1 MSRTQKAESGGS
13 RLAGPG
19 WGLLVDPDRPIS
31 FTFDGTPQEGLD
43 GDTIAS
49 ALMASGRSLLSRSF
63 KYHRPR
69 GALTMA
75 GHDVNAMVQVGAE
88 PNVRGDRHLI
98 EEGMAVTSINR
109 LGSLDAD
116 RYAAIGLFSRF
127 LPVGFYYKTFFRPSG
142 AWKYFEKPIREL
154 AGLGKLD
161 PKAPHGHYDKRYL
174 FCDVLVVGGGPA
186 GLEAAIASAE
196 AGAETILMDEW
207 PALGGSLLFGR
218 AGGAR
223 ADADARRA
231 SLAAKALASP
241 GLTVMTDTT
250 VTGLFSDGWASA
262 ISASRLYKVR
272 AAQTVLAT
280 GSFDQPLVFR
290 NNDLPG
296 IMFADAA
303 QRLMRLYGVKPGRR
317 AVVVTANRFG
327 YEAALDLAE
336 AGVDVAGIVDLNLA
350 CSGKAPQE
358 ASARGIRILPAATL
372 VEARGRR
379 HVEAVAVARLV
390 GRGKAAS
397 SLEWIDCDLVA
408 MSVGFTPSLNLA
420 SHAGA
425 KIVYDEATSM
435 HRATDLPAG
444 LTVAGSTAGLWS
456 EAAVSAQAR
465 RAGRSAAGSAL
476 GMSGE
481 AEAGEATLAD
491 VTADAEASLVTHP
504 WPIFTHPKSGDF
516 IDFDEDLKTDDI
528 LNTIA
533 DGYDDIQ
540 LVKRYSTVG
549 LGPSQGRH
557 ANLNTIRLVADATGK
572 SIGSVG
578 TTTFRPP
585 LVPEKFAHLAGR
597 SFEPVRHTAMHHRHV
612 ELGARMMVA
621 GAWLRPAYYG
631 AKGASAA
638 AIEGEVRSVREGV
651 GMIDVSTLGGLD
663 VRGPDAAELIDR
675 MYTWAYAKQPV
686 GRARY
691 ALMTDQ
697 TGVVID
703 DGVACRFHERHF
715 YVTATTGAVDQVYR
729 QMTWWNSQWKLDVDV
744 ANVTAAFAGVNIA
757 GPRAREV
764 VRGLESDIDFSAEAF
779 PYMAVRLGRLGGIP
793 VRVLRVGFVG
803 ELGYEIHCPSSMGEA
818 LWDMLAEAGRPFGLT
833 PFGVEA
839 QRVLRLEKGH
849 IIVGQDTDG
858 LTNPAEAGMEW
869 ALAKKKPFYIGK
881 RAVDIQIAKG
891 IGRRLVGFALAD
903 IAAPCPKEC
912 HLVIRGGAIAG
923 RVTSAVRSPSLGKVV
938 GLAYVPD
945 DLSAAGSRFEIRVDG
960 GRMVSAE
967 VVPTPFY
974 DPDNKR
980 QEL

>member
-1 MSRTQKAESGGS
+1 M
-13 RLAGPG
+13 
-19 WGLLVDPDRPIS
+19 
-31 FTFDGTPQEGLD
+31 
-43 GDTIAS
+43 
-49 ALMASGRSLLSRSF
+49 
-63 KYHRPR
+63 
-69 GALTMA
+69 
-75 GHDVNAMVQVGAE
+75 
-88 PNVRGDRHLI
+88 
-98 EEGMAVTSINR
+98 
-109 LGSLDAD
+109 
-116 RYAAIGLFSRF
+116 
-127 LPVGFYYKTFFRPSG
+127 
-142 AWKYFEKPIREL
+142 
-154 AGLGKLD
+154 
-161 PKAPHGHYDKRYL
+161 
-174 FCDVLVVGGGPA
+174 
-186 GLEAAIASAE
+186 
-196 AGAETILMDEW
+196 GAETILMDEW
-207 PALGGSLLFGR
+207 PALGGSLLFGHA
-218 AGGAR
+218 AGSR
-223 ADADARRA
+223 NEADARRA
-231 SLAAKALASP
+231 ALTAKALATRN
-241 GLTVMTDTT
+241 LTVMMGTT

-262 ISASRLYKVR
+262 IAANRLYKIR
-272 AAQTVLAT
+272 AAHTVLAT

-296 IMFADAA
+296 ILFADAA
-303 QRLMRLYGVKPGRR
+303 QRLMRLYGVTQGRR

-327 YEAALDLAE
+327 YETALDFAD
-336 AGVDVAGIVDLNLA
+336 AGIEVAAIVDLNLSCA
-350 CSGKAPQE
+350 GKAPQE
-358 ASARGIRILPAATL
+358 ASARGIRILSASTI

-379 HVEAVAVARLV
+379 HVEAVAVARV
-390 GRGKAAS
+390 TGRGKAAAG
-397 SLEWIDCDLVA
+397 LEWIDCDLVA
-408 MSVGFTPSLNLA
+408 MSVGFTPALNLA

-425 KIVYDEATSM
+425 KVVYDDAISM
-435 HRATDLPAG
+435 HRARDLPVG
-444 LTVAGSTAGLWS
+444 VSLAGSAAGLWS
-456 EAAVSAQAR
+456 DAIVSAQAR
-465 RAGRSAAGSAL
+465 NAGRSAAASAL
-476 GMSGE
+476 GKSGGS
-481 AEAGEATLAD
+481 AGPVETRLSDPMAAD
-491 VTADAEASLVTHP
+491 PEASLVTHP
-504 WPIFTHPKSGDF
+504 WPIFSHRKSGDF
-516 IDFDEDLKTDDI
+516 VDFDEDLKTDDI
-528 LNTIA
+528 LNTIS

-549 LGPSQGRH
+549 FGPSQGRH

-572 SIGSVG
+572 SIEAVG

-597 SFEPVRHTAMHHRHV
+597 SFEPVRHTAMHHRHI

-621 GAWLRPAYYG
+621 GLWLRAAYYG
-631 AKGASAA
+631 PKGASAE
-638 AIEGEVRSVREGV
+638 AIEAEVRAVREGV

-675 MYTWAYAKQPV
+675 MYTWAYAKQPL

-744 ANVTAAFAGVNIA
+744 ANVTAAYAGVNIA
-757 GPRAREV
+757 GPRARDV
-764 VRGLESDIDFSAEAF
+764 VSNLDGDIDFSAEAF
-779 PYMAVRLGRLGGIP
+779 PYMAVRMGRLGGIP

-818 LWDMLAEAGRPFGLT
+818 LWDILAKAGQPFGLK

-869 ALAKKKPFYIGK
+869 ALAKKKPFYVGK
-881 RAVDIQIAKG
+881 RAVDIQIGKG
-891 IGRRLVGFALAD
+891 IARRLVGFVLIDA
-903 IAAPCPKEC
+903 AAPCPKEC

-923 RVTSAVRSPSLGKVV
+923 RVTSAVRSPSLGQVV

-945 DLSAAGSRFEIRVDG
+945 DLSATGSRFEIRIDG